1 VKINMMSHQM
11 KTKFFELF
19 QFSVSTMQGCMKKN
33 FAKCT
38 KKKKLKPFK
47 AK

>member
-1 VKINMMSHQM
+1 M

-38 KKKKLKPFK
+38 KKKKIETIQSKMTQNRK
-47 AK
+47 